1 MPLRSSRGWGLLYR
15 MGATR
20 LLVASE
26 SRRRWLSL
34 AAIALTVAFVSG
46 AVTAALAGAR
56 RTNSSIERF
65 RDWAHASDGNF
76 QTNSLEEAASL
87 RAFLAKRSE
96 VVAVA
101 QRRLVNGFLEGRPI
115 SDIALVTD
123 PEGRYAV
130 DIDRPRLLAGR
141 LPALH
146 AADEITLNELAAR
159 LARVRVGDVLRIKT
173 WSKKDL
179 EGLFAGNGFP
189 GFNGPRVEVTVVGI
203 ARTVD
208 GLPGDVVRTSLYGIA
223 SPAFLAAHRGIGA
236 WPPAIYVRARN
247 SAAFANLS
255 AIVAK
260 TRVPGVDNA
269 TYSAGTTART
279 AYLDAS
285 QKAADSATWALLV
298 FAAAAAL
305 VGAIVIGQAV
315 LRHLGGASSPEILA
329 QLGMTRAETA
339 RAFAIPVSGA
349 AALGAIGGALLAVL
363 ASPLLPIGLARR
375 AEVEPGIRIEP
386 LILLGCVTL
395 VIALVT
401 AFAFLAARQ
410 IFANSHEN
418 RSLRQHTPPAV
429 RAAKRAGASPVVDI
443 GIRFAAQRRV
453 GARTFPVRTVFAG
466 VAVAVAS
473 IAAAGVVSASFTRLA
488 DLPARS
494 GWNWSSEPD
503 YFGSDAPSA
512 IEQRLVHD
520 DRLAGVGELANGLVK
535 VEGVETNGWAMRSLK
550 GNMAMTLRRGRL
562 PANADEIALGED
574 TIARS
579 KAHIGEKVRVAT
591 RDTPTSHTFLVVGT
605 VVFRSQS
612 DRPVLDDGAAFTPEG
627 LASLVHD
634 KTNLQSS
641 LELRYPPN
649 TNVPALEAALTKHYG
664 LQFNAFTEPQVPGV
678 VRHLSETRTVAIALA
693 LFFAVLGTL
702 ALAHAVVVGTGRR
715 RLQLAVFRALGF
727 RPAQVRGTIIV
738 QAVAL
743 GLAAVVVGLPS
754 GIVLGRFVWHVS
766 TNGLGA
772 RDDPATPW
780 IVIVTAIP
788 LTVLWATVLAAW
800 PAWRASRTGVA
811 ESLRVE

>member
-1 MPLRSSRGWGLLYR
+1 
-15 MGATR
+15 
-20 LLVASE
+20 
-26 SRRRWLSL
+26 
-34 AAIALTVAFVSG
+34 
-46 AVTAALAGAR
+46 
-56 RTNSSIERF
+56 
-65 RDWAHASDGNF
+65 
-76 QTNSLEEAASL
+76 
-87 RAFLAKRSE
+87 
-96 VVAVA
+96 
-101 QRRLVNGFLEGRPI
+101 
-115 SDIALVTD
+115 
-123 PEGRYAV
+123 
-130 DIDRPRLLAGR
+130 
-141 LPALH
+141 
-146 AADEITLNELAAR
+146 
-159 LARVRVGDVLRIKT
+159 
-173 WSKKDL
+173 
-179 EGLFAGNGFP
+179 
-189 GFNGPRVEVTVVGI
+189 
-203 ARTVD
+203 
-208 GLPGDVVRTSLYGIA
+208 
-223 SPAFLAAHRGIGA
+223 
-236 WPPAIYVRARN
+236 VRAR
-247 SAAFANLS
+247 SGAAFANLS

-260 TRVPGVDNA
+260 THVPSVKDA

-279 AYLDAS
+279 AYVDTS

-305 VGAIVIGQAV
+305 VGAIVVGQAV
-315 LRHLGGASSPEILA
+315 LRHLAGASSAKILA
-329 QLGMTRAETA
+329 QLGMTCTDTA
-339 RAFAIPVSGA
+339 RVFTIPVFGA
-349 AALGAIGGALLAVL
+349 ATIGAIGGAILAVL

-386 LILLGCVTL
+386 LILVGTATL
-395 VIALVT
+395 AVALVA

-410 IFANSHEN
+410 IFANSRDN
-418 RSLRQHTPPAV
+418 PSLRQQTPAAV

-473 IAAAGVVSASFTRLA
+473 VAAAGLVSASYTRLA
-488 DLPARS
+488 DRPARS

-503 YFGSDAPSA
+503 YFGSDAPSV
-512 IEQRLVHD
+512 IEQRLVPD
-520 DRLAGVGELANGLVK
+520 KRIAGVGELANASVR
-535 VEGVETNGWAMRSLK
+535 VEGMETSGWAMRSLK

-562 PANADEIALGED
+562 PADADEIALGED
-574 TIARS
+574 TMARS
-579 KAHIGEKVRVAT
+579 NAHLGEQVRVAT
-591 RDTPTSHTFLVVGT
+591 RDAPTSHSFRVVGT

-612 DRPVLDDGAAFTPEG
+612 ERPVLGDGAAFTPDG
-627 LASLVHD
+627 LVSLVHD

-649 TNVPALEAALTKHYG
+649 TNVPAVEAALTKQYG
-664 LQFNAFTEPQVPGV
+664 LEFNAFTEPQVPGV

-693 LFFAVLGTL
+693 LFFALLGTL

-727 RPAQVRGTIIV
+727 RPAQVRGTITV

-772 RDDPATPW
+772 RDEPATPW